1 MINLIFGIFIIIG
14 IIFSIFNGNFSNM
27 SNVIVK
33 SASDTFNIIT
43 GLFPL
48 MALWL
53 GIMNIAFVSGLLKK
67 LTNLLKPLLKF
78 LFPDVPSDDIALEYV
93 SSNVIMNMFGLGN
106 AATPMGIKALKA
118 LKKLNNDS
126 ETASDSMI
134 TFLVLNT
141 TGFTIIPT
149 SIISYRLIYGSANP
163 SAITPICLIASLLGS
178 IVGILINLILRRVFK
193 WHS

>member
-43 GLFPL
+43 GWFPL

>member
-1 MINLIFGIFIIIG
+1 MINLIFGFFIIIG
-14 IIFSIFNGNFSNM
+14 IIFSIFSGNFSNM

-67 LTNLLKPLLKF
+67 LTNMLKPLLKF
-78 LFPDVPSDDIALEYV
+78 LFPEVPSNDVALEYV

-149 SIISYRLIYGSANP
+149 SIISYRLIYGSTNP
-163 SAITPICLIASLLGS
+163 SAITPICIIASLLGS

>member
-1 MINLIFGIFIIIG
+1 MINLIFGIFIIVG
-14 IIFSIFNGNFSNM
+14 LIFSIISNNFGNM

-53 GIMNIAFVSGLLKK
+53 GIMNIASKSGLLKK
-67 LTNLLKPLLKF
+67 FTKMLRPLLSF
-78 LFPDVPSDDIALEYV
+78 LFPDVPKDHESLEYV
-93 SSNVIMNMFGLGN
+93 SSNIIMNMFGLGN
-106 AATPMGIKALKA
+106 AATPMGIKALKS
-118 LKKLNNDS
+118 LKELNNNSD
-126 ETASDSMI
+126 TASDSMI

-149 SIISYRLIYGSANP
+149 TIIAYRMMYGSTNP
-163 SAITPICLIASLLGS
+163 SAITPICILASLLGS
-178 IVGILINLILRRVFK
+178 IVGIIINIILRRLNK

>member
-1 MINLIFGIFIIIG
+1 MISLIFGIFILLG
-14 IIFSIFNGNFSNM
+14 ILFSFFTGNFGNM

-33 SASDTFNIIT
+33 SATDTFNIIT

-53 GIMNIAFVSGLLKK
+53 GIMNIAFKSGLLKK
-67 LTNLLKPLLKF
+67 FTNVLKPLLKF
-78 LFPDVPSDDIALEYV
+78 LFPNIDPNHESLEYI
-93 SSNVIMNMFGLGN
+93 SSNIIMNMFGLGN
-106 AATPMGIKALKA
+106 AATPMGIKALKS
-118 LKKLNNDS
+118 LKEENNNSD
-126 ETASDSMI
+126 TASDSMI

-149 SIISYRLIYGSANP
+149 TIISYRLMYGSSNP
-163 SAITPICLIASLLGS
+163 SAITPICIIASLLAS
-178 IVGILINLILRRVFK
+178 IIGIIINIILRRVCK

>member
-1 MINLIFGIFIIIG
+1 MINLLFGIFIVLG
-14 IIFSIFNGNFSNM
+14 IIFSFFTGNLSNM

-43 GLFPL
+43 ALFPL

-53 GIMNIAFVSGLLKK
+53 GIMNIASKSGFLKK
-67 LTNLLKPLLKF
+67 LAHLLRPILKF
-78 LFPDVPSDDIALEYV
+78 LFPDIPKDHESLEYI

-106 AATPMGIKALKA
+106 AATPMGIKALKS
-118 LKKLNNDS
+118 LKELNNNS
-126 ETASDSMI
+126 TTASDSMI

-149 SIISYRLIYGSANP
+149 TIISYRLMYGSSNP
-163 SAITPICLIASLLGS
+163 SAITPICIIASLLGS
-178 IVGILINLILRRVFK
+178 IVGILINLIMRKVFK

>member
-1 MINLIFGIFIIIG
+1 MISLIFGFFIIIG
-14 IIFSIFNGNFSNM
+14 VIFSLFTGNFANM

-53 GIMNIAFVSGLLKK
+53 GIMNIAFTSGLLKK
-67 LTNLLKPLLKF
+67 FASLLRPILKF
-78 LFPDVPSDDIALEYV
+78 LFPSIPKNHKSLEYI
-93 SSNVIMNMFGLGN
+93 SSNIIMNMFGLGN
-106 AATPMGIKALKA
+106 AATPMGIKALKSM
-118 LKKLNNDS
+118 KELNDNS
-126 ETASDSMI
+126 TTASDSMI

-141 TGFTIIPT
+141 TGFTLIPT
-149 SIISYRLIYGSANP
+149 TIIAYRLMYGSANP
-163 SAITPICLIASLLGS
+163 NAITPICIIASLLGS
-178 IVGILINLILRRVFK
+178 ICGIIINLIIRRISK

>member
-1 MINLIFGIFIIIG
+1 MINLIFGIFILVG
-14 IIFSIFNGNFSNM
+14 IIFSLFSGSIGDM

-53 GIMNIAFVSGLLKK
+53 GIMNIAAKSGLLKK
-67 LTNLLKPLLKF
+67 FTKFLQPLLRF
-78 LFPDVPSDDIALEYV
+78 LFPDIDPKHESLEYI
-93 SSNVIMNMFGLGN
+93 SSNIIMNMFGLGN
-106 AATPMGIKALKA
+106 AATPMGIKALKS
-118 LKKLNNDS
+118 LKELNNNSD
-126 ETASDSMI
+126 TASDSMI

-149 SIISYRLIYGSANP
+149 TIISYRLIYGSSNP
-163 SAITPICLIASLLGS
+163 SAITPICIIASFLGTIS
-178 IVGILINLILRRVFK
+178 GILINLILRRVFK

>member
-14 IIFSIFNGNFSNM
+14 IAFSLITGNFNNM

-43 GLFPL
+43 GLLPL

-53 GIMNIAFVSGLLKK
+53 GIMNIAFKSGLLKK
-67 LTNLLKPLLKF
+67 LIKLLRPLLKF
-78 LFPDVPSDDIALEYV
+78 LFPDIPKDHESLEYI
-93 SSNVIMNMFGLGN
+93 SSNMIMNMFGLGN
-106 AATPMGIKALKA
+106 AATPMGIKALKS
-118 LKKLNNDS
+118 LKELKHNS

-149 SIISYRLIYGSANP
+149 TIISYRLMYGSANP
-163 SAITPICLIASLLGS
+163 SAITPICIIASLLGT
-178 IVGILINLILRRVFK
+178 IAGIIINLILRRLFR

>member
-1 MINLIFGIFIIIG
+1 MISLIFGFFIIIG
-14 IIFSIFNGNFSNM
+14 VIFSLFTGNFANM

-53 GIMNIAFVSGLLKK
+53 GIMNIAFTSGLLKK
-67 LTNLLKPLLKF
+67 FASLLRPLLKF
-78 LFPDVPSDDIALEYV
+78 LFPSIPKNHKSLEYI
-93 SSNVIMNMFGLGN
+93 SSNIIMNMFGLGN
-106 AATPMGIKALKA
+106 AATPMGIKALNSMKE
-118 LKKLNNDS
+118 LNDNS
-126 ETASDSMI
+126 TTASDSMI

-141 TGFTIIPT
+141 TGFTLIPT
-149 SIISYRLIYGSANP
+149 TIIAYRLMYGSTNP
-163 SAITPICLIASLLGS
+163 NAITPICIIASLLGS
-178 IVGILINLILRRVFK
+178 ICGIIINLIIRRIRK

>member
-14 IIFSIFNGNFSNM
+14 IAFSLITGNFNNM

-43 GLFPL
+43 GLLPL

-53 GIMNIAFVSGLLKK
+53 GIMNIAFKSGLLKK
-67 LTNLLKPLLKF
+67 LIKLLRPLLKF
-78 LFPDVPSDDIALEYV
+78 LFPDIPKDHESLEYI
-93 SSNVIMNMFGLGN
+93 SSNMIMNMFGLGN
-106 AATPMGIKALKA
+106 AATPMGIKALKS
-118 LKKLNNDS
+118 LKELKHNS

-149 SIISYRLIYGSANP
+149 TIISYRLMYGSANP
-163 SAITPICLIASLLGS
+163 SAITPICIIASLLGT
-178 IVGILINLILRRVFK
+178 IAGIIIN
-193 WHS
+193 

>member
-1 MINLIFGIFIIIG
+1 MINIIFGLFIIIG
-14 IIFSIFNGNFSNM
+14 IVFSIFTGSYNIISNT
-27 SNVIVK
+27 IVK
-33 SASDTFNIIT
+33 SASDTFTIIT

-53 GIMNIAFVSGLLKK
+53 GIMNIASKSGLLTKFTK
-67 LTNLLKPLLKF
+67 LLRPLLSF
-78 LFPDVPSDDIALEYV
+78 LFPEVPKSHKSLEYI
-93 SSNVIMNMFGLGN
+93 SSNIIMNMFGLGN
-106 AATPMGIKALKA
+106 AATPAGIKALKS
-118 LKKLNNDS
+118 LKELNNNS

-149 SIISYRLIYGSANP
+149 TILSYRLMYGSTNP
-163 SAITPICLIASLLGS
+163 NAITPICIIASLLGT
-178 IVGILINLILRRVFK
+178 IVGVIINLILRRLFK

>member
-1 MINLIFGIFIIIG
+1 MISLIFGLFIIIG
-14 IIFSIFNGNFSNM
+14 IVFSIFSGNIGNM

-53 GIMNIAFVSGLLKK
+53 GIMNIASKSGFLKK
-67 LTNLLKPLLKF
+67 LTHLLRPILNL
-78 LFPDVPSDDIALEYV
+78 LFPDVPKDSKALEYV
-93 SSNVIMNMFGLGN
+93 SSNIIMNMFGLGN
-106 AATPMGIKALKA
+106 AATPMGIKALKS
-118 LKKLNNDS
+118 LKELNNNSD
-126 ETASDSMI
+126 TASDSMI

-149 SIISYRLIYGSANP
+149 TIISYRLMYGSANP
-163 SAITPICLIASLLGS
+163 SAITPICIIASLLGS
-178 IVGILINLILRRVFK
+178 IVGILINLVLKKVFR

>member
-1 MINLIFGIFIIIG
+1 MINIIFGFFIIIG
-14 IIFSIFNGNFSNM
+14 IIFSLFTGNFGNM

-53 GIMNIAFVSGLLKK
+53 GIMNIASTSGLLKK
-67 LTNLLKPLLKF
+67 FTKMIMPLLKF
-78 LFPDVPSDDIALEYV
+78 LFPNIPKEHKSLEYI
-93 SSNVIMNMFGLGN
+93 SSNIIMNMFGLGN
-106 AATPMGIKALKA
+106 AATPMGIKALKSM
-118 LKKLNNDS
+118 KELNNNS
-126 ETASDSMI
+126 TTASDSMI

-141 TGFTIIPT
+141 TGFTLIPT
-149 SIISYRLIYGSANP
+149 TIISYRLMYGSSNP
-163 SAITPICLIASLLGS
+163 NAITPICILASLLGS
-178 IVGILINLILRRVFK
+178 ICGVIINIVIRKVMK

>member
-14 IIFSIFNGNFSNM
+14 IIFAIFTGNFSNM

-53 GIMNIAFVSGLLKK
+53 GIMNIAFKSGLLKK
-67 LTNLLKPLLKF
+67 LIKLLRPLLKF
-78 LFPDVPSDDIALEYV
+78 LFPDVPKDHESLEYI
-93 SSNVIMNMFGLGN
+93 SSNIIMNMFGLGN
-106 AATPMGIKALKA
+106 AATPMGIKALKS
-118 LKKLNNDS
+118 LKELNNNS

-149 SIISYRLIYGSANP
+149 TIISYRLMYGSSNP
-163 SAITPICLIASLLGS
+163 SAITPICIIASLLGT
-178 IVGILINLILRRVFK
+178 IVGIIINIILRRLFR

>member
-1 MINLIFGIFIIIG
+1 MINLIFGFFIIIG
-14 IIFSIFNGNFSNM
+14 IIFSIFSGNFSNM

-67 LTNLLKPLLKF
+67 LTNMLKPLLKF
-78 LFPDVPSDDIALEYV
+78 LFPDVPSNNVALEYV

-149 SIISYRLIYGSANP
+149 SIISYRLIYGSTNP
-163 SAITPICLIASLLGS
+163 SAITPICIIASLLGS

>member
-1 MINLIFGIFIIIG
+1 MINLLFGFFIIIG
-14 IIFSIFNGNFSNM
+14 IIFSLFTGNFTNM

-33 SASDTFNIIT
+33 SASDTFSIIT

-53 GIMNIAFVSGLLKK
+53 GIMNIASTSGLLNKF
-67 LTNLLKPLLKF
+67 TILLKPILKF
-78 LFPDVPSDDIALEYV
+78 LFPDIPHNHKSLEYI
-93 SSNVIMNMFGLGN
+93 SSNIIMNMFGLGN
-106 AATPMGIKALKA
+106 AATPMGIKALKSM
-118 LKKLNNDS
+118 KELNNDS
-126 ETASDSMI
+126 DTASDSMI

-149 SIISYRLIYGSANP
+149 RIISYRLMYGSANP
-163 SAITPICLIASLLGS
+163 NAITPICIIASFLATL
-178 IVGILINLILRRVFK
+178 VGIVINIIMRRFK